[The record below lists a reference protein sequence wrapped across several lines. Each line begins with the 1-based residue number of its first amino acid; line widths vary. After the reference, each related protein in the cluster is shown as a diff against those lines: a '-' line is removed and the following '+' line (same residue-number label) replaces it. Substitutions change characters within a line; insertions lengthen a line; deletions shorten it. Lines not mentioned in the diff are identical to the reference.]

1 MNIYDIAPDGGATM
15 ISRDAALMDAASEK
29 EVFMYPTD
37 WKFEPGHRVGLL
49 VSRANAEAYIL
60 E

>member
-1 MNIYDIAPDGGATM
+1 M
-15 ISRDAALMDAASEK
+15 ISRGAALMDAASEK